1 MRRREFI
8 AALTG
13 VAAAQSLPVWAQSP
27 VTGRRRIELLVIGA
41 PPPLDDL
48 EIVKELARLGYV
60 EGSTVDYLIA
70 SDSGD
75 PNQSSKAAHDLLAA
89 KPDVVVGPGTTLVY
103 ALLATVRDIPFV
115 MTATADPVA
124 TGLSASMSRPTRNVT
139 GFTIASTTIT
149 TKRLELLRELLP
161 GVHKVGRLWVP
172 VSVLAHQLGEQA
184 QMAAARLGIELVS
197 LPVKSGSEI
206 ASAFSIAER
215 EQVAAI
221 MTDPDPVS
229 VQFDV
234 KIADECLI
242 RNLPLMDAWPSLV
255 RNGAVIAY
263 GPPGIENFKG
273 AAIYVDRILRGTQVA
288 DLPFVEPTQV
298 KLTINLQTA
307 RSIGLTVPANL
318 LALADEVVE

>member
-1 MRRREFI
+1 M
-8 AALTG
+8 AALAG
-13 VAAAQSLPVWAQSP
+13 VAAALPRPVCAQSP
-27 VTGRRRIELLVIGA
+27 VTGRRRVALLVIGA
-41 PPPLDDL
+41 APPLGDL

-60 EGSTVDYLIA
+60 EGRNVDYVLV
-70 SDSGD
+70 SDNGD
-75 PNQSSKAAHDLLAA
+75 PNQASKAAHDLLAA
-89 KPDVVVGPGTTLVY
+89 KPDVAVGPGTTLVY
-103 ALLATVRDIPFV
+103 ALLATVRNIPFV

-124 TGLSASMSRPTRNVT
+124 TGLSASMSRPTGNVT

-172 VSVLAHQLGEQA
+172 VSALARQFGEQA
-184 QMAAARLGIELVS
+184 QMAAAQLGIELVS

-215 EQVAAI
+215 KQVAAI

-234 KIADECLI
+234 EIADECLI
-242 RNLPLMDAWPSLV
+242 RNLPLVDAWPSLV

-263 GPPGIENFKG
+263 GPPTIENFRG
-273 AAIYVDRILRGTQVA
+273 AATYVDRILKGTKVA

-298 KLTINLQTA
+298 KLAINLQAA